1 MKRKELMKRI
11 AAVGMAAALVVSGP
25 VMNISAAPKEGS
37 GGKALVGPAELLD
50 VDQSNASGGITPTV
64 FHGSYRSAESGRIRG
79 RSALPASYNL
89 GVLGKSTTVKNQDP
103 WGSCW
108 AFGAL
113 SSLESSQLNGSSGS
127 SEASSPD
134 YSERQLA
141 WFAYETQTADSVKVS
156 AADSDQAGEGSTYS
170 ESGRLDKGGNMP
182 QAVSL
187 LAAWQ
192 GAAKE
197 DDVPYQNEAGNTSKT
212 GIWKVEADKR
222 NLSAVHLQDADFLG
236 SPAAFDK
243 YDNTGLPAADAAYIY
258 NSAATEDIKTA
269 LMNSGA
275 VAIAYYADQSIPGGD
290 QNGEYFNYTNYCQ
303 YVDVLSSSTVQNH
316 GVSIVGWDDDYA
328 STNFKEGRQ
337 PEGNGAWL
345 VKNSWGSDWG
355 LNGYFWLSY
364 YDRTIDQVT
373 SYHGEGT
380 DNYDNN
386 YQYDYLGL
394 ASAMQFQPHD
404 QEVGIANVFT
414 AKGSEE
420 IQAVSAVTLV
430 PGSAVS
436 VKIYKIPA
444 GMDGP
449 VPSGA
454 QLIAEKTETI
464 TYGGYHT
471 IKLDAPAAIGA
482 GEKFSVVE
490 VIKGGDGK
498 WYTPAEI
505 GADSLNQTAVC
516 NKGESF
522 LVSGSDFMDMTE
534 QSQAGI
540 TFGNVMIK
548 AFTNDAVLES
558 AAPVLQS
565 FDYEAFDNTDLSI
578 KSDTITVGG
587 TGMIVDLPAGT
598 SYIKITNPA
607 LSDGADVAA
616 QMSVKVKGSDY
627 TLGGRIARTDLVKE
641 GGETTVVMTT
651 KSAPAGTNTNEYE
664 FSFTIDPLELTAD
677 SDRVTVI
684 DSNGYLPADA
694 VLSADRIGS
703 GAVYD
708 AVRAALEPLGGAD
721 TFYVY
726 ALALSPEFKAGETV
740 DLGILVDD
748 GYPRSDKTV
757 LYYFDESA
765 GALSETANDS
775 AGTGVLRADVGRMGY
790 YVVSQV
796 KEKPPVPKLEAVT
809 YSPVKMLADVALPN
823 VDGGTWS
830 WDDITIVPD
839 VKTGTYKATF
849 APEAGSP
856 YYTYKA
862 DISLTVN
869 KADPV
874 QSGGGSGSQ
883 IIYGQTLGDSL
894 INETF
899 ELDGVEI
906 NGTIEWKQGSL
917 RPEVKDGNATEYKI
931 IFTPGPAEIEN
942 YNTAEGSLKVT
953 EILKKQAAV
962 NIKDTAKVYGD
973 KNPEFSLEIPD
984 GALVGDDTAADL
996 AVEFHCPA
1004 DRFTSAGSSVAV
1016 TGTSSSANYNV
1027 SVASGTLTV
1036 KKRAVDI
1043 KAKDV
1048 TIKYGE
1054 TLPAPY
1060 EVEVYNLP
1068 EGVEQRALGVT
1079 ADVEPMDMSN
1089 GKLAGT
1095 YTLKV
1100 KTAVI
1105 ADGNYEK
1112 GRLLNGRLIIEEGT
1126 VKKVENSSAIPD
1138 SAAMNFEASG
1148 NLKGTEIIKILDLKD
1163 EAVRKAFQDK
1173 LESGRLLGSAF
1184 DVTLVNE
1191 DGAET
1196 EIKGALTVTIP
1207 VGAEYNGNQIAVL
1220 HYVKAGKRNNEG
1232 IVSDTDTIDMYKDLT
1247 VVEGKVQVKVYSLSP
1262 FALVF
1267 AKDADT
1273 PEETDTPSA
1282 EENTKP
1288 SVNTDIPSAGNHNKQ
1303 KPANPTVNNVKTGD
1317 SAPVTGLIIS
1327 VIAAAVILFVLAVV
1341 MVRKRKKQ

>member
-11 AAVGMAAALVVSGP
+11 AALGMAAALVVSGP
-25 VMNISAAPKEGS
+25 VMSVSAAPGESS

-50 VDQSNASGGITPTV
+50 VDQGNASGGITPTV
-64 FHGSYRSAESGRIRG
+64 FHGSYRSVGSRQIRG
-79 RSALPASYNL
+79 RSALPVSYNL
-89 GVLGKSTTVKNQDP
+89 SELGKATTVKDQNP

-113 SSLESSQLNGSSGS
+113 SSLESGQLNGSSGS
-127 SEASSPD
+127 SEALSPD

-141 WFAYETQTADSVKVS
+141 WFAYETQTMDSIKVS
-156 AADSDQAGEGSTYS
+156 AADSDQEGEGIAYS
-170 ESGRLDKGGNMP
+170 ESGRLDRGGNMP

-187 LAAWQ
+187 LATWQ
-192 GAAKE
+192 GAAREE
-197 DDVPYQNEAGNTSKT
+197 DIPYQNEEGNISDT
-212 GIWKVEADKR
+212 GTWKVAADKR
-222 NLSAVHLQDADFLG
+222 NLSAIHLQNADFLG

-243 YDNTGLPAADAAYIY
+243 YDNSGLPAADAVYTY
-258 NSAATEDIKTA
+258 NSAAAADIKTA

-275 VAIAYYADQSIPGGD
+275 VAIAYYADQSTPGGD

-303 YVDVLSSSTVQNH
+303 YVDVLNSSTLQNH
-316 GVSIVGWDDDYA
+316 SVSIVGWDDNYA
-328 STNFKEGRQ
+328 STNFKADRQ

-345 VKNSWGSDWG
+345 VKNSWGSGWG

-394 ASAMQFQPHD
+394 ASAMQFQPRD
-404 QEVGIANVFT
+404 EEMGIANVFT

-430 PGSAVS
+430 PGSVVS
-436 VKIYKIPA
+436 VKIYKVPA

-454 QLIAEKTETI
+454 ELIAEKTETI
-464 TYGGYHT
+464 AYSGYHT
-471 IKLDAPAAIGA
+471 IKLDAPASIGT

-490 VIKGGDGK
+490 MIKGSDGK
-498 WYTPAEI
+498 WYTPVEI

-516 NKGESF
+516 NEGESF
-522 LVSGSDFMDMTE
+522 FVSGSDFMDITE
-534 QSQAGI
+534 QSQTGI
-540 TFGNVMIK
+540 TFGNAMIK
-548 AFTNDAVLES
+548 AFTNDAAPES
-558 AAPVLQS
+558 AAPDLLT

-578 KSDTITVGG
+578 KADTITVSG

-607 LSDGADVAA
+607 LSDGADVTA
-616 QMSVKVKGSDY
+616 QMSAKVNGIEY
-627 TLGGRIARTDLVKE
+627 TLGGRIVRADLVKNS
-641 GGETTVVMTT
+641 GETSVVMTT
-651 KSAPAGTNTNEYE
+651 KSAPAGTNTKEYE
-664 FSFTIDPLELTAD
+664 FSFTVDPLELTAD
-677 SDRVTVI
+677 SDRVTVT
-684 DSNGYLPADA
+684 DENSYLPANA
-694 VLSADRIGS
+694 ALGAIRIGS

-708 AVRAALEPLGGAD
+708 AVRTALGPVGGAD
-721 TFYVY
+721 AFYVY
-726 ALALSPEFKAGETV
+726 ELQLTPGLKAGETV

-757 LYYFDESA
+757 LYYFDEST
-765 GALSETANDS
+765 GTLSETANDGM
-775 AGTGVLRADVGRMGY
+775 GTGVLRADVGRMGY

-796 KEKPPVPKLEAVT
+796 KEKPPVPELEAVT
-809 YSPVKMLADVALPN
+809 YSPVKTLADVALPN
-823 VDGGTWS
+823 VGGGTWS
-830 WDDITIVPD
+830 WDDNGIVPN
-839 VKTGTYKATF
+839 VKTGAYKATF
-849 APEAGSP
+849 TPEAGSP

-899 ELDGVEI
+899 ELDGMEI
-906 NGTIEWKQGSL
+906 DGTIDWRQGSL
-917 RPEVKDGNATEYKI
+917 RPEVKDGNVTEYDI

-942 YNTAEGSLKVT
+942 YNTAEGSLKVASV
-953 EILKKQAAV
+953 LKKQVSV

-973 KNPEFSLEIPD
+973 KNPAFSLEIPD

-996 AVEFHCPA
+996 AVAFHCPA
-1004 DRFTSAGSSVAV
+1004 DRFTAAGSSVAV

-1027 SVASGTLTV
+1027 SVISGLLSV

-1043 KAKDV
+1043 KAKNV

-1054 TLPAPY
+1054 ELPPSY
-1060 EVEVYNLP
+1060 EIEVYNLP
-1068 EGVEQRALGVT
+1068 EGVEQSALGVT
-1079 ADVEPMDMSN
+1079 AEVGPLDMSN
-1089 GKLAGT
+1089 GNLAGT
-1095 YTLKV
+1095 YTLRV

-1112 GRLLNGRLIIEEGT
+1112 GRLLNGRLTIEEGT

-1148 NLKGTEIIKILDLKD
+1148 NLKGTEIIKIMDLKD
-1163 EAVRKAFQDK
+1163 EAVRKAFQEK
-1173 LESGRLLGSAF
+1173 LESGQLLGPAF

-1207 VGAEYNGNQIAVL
+1207 VGTEYNGEQIAVL
-1220 HYVKAGKRNNEG
+1220 HYVKAGNRNNED

-1282 EENTKP
+1282 EENTRP
-1288 SVNTDIPSAGNHNKQ
+1288 SGKTDIPSADNHS
-1303 KPANPTVNNVKTGD
+1303 KPKPVNPTVNNVKTGD
-1317 SAPVTGLIIS
+1317 SAPVTGLVIS
-1327 VIAAAVILFVLAVV
+1327 VIAAAVILLVLAVV